1 MSKRFKMLAVA
12 ALLLSVVAC
21 GRAAEPE
28 ASPKA
33 SSDSTRIDALIQALN
48 SDSYGE
54 RTAARRELF
63 NIGRPALPALDY
75 ASKSD
80 DTELRIAAN
89 ELLIA
94 LRGRGFMG
102 VNLQEEQPPEEEGE
116 ESPARHGA
124 IDRPTVR
131 VIGIA
136 NASSMGLKKPF
147 PAELGGVATSDKLL
161 EVNGKPVCG
170 VKDLMR
176 EVINIGPTNV
186 ALIMIERD
194 GRKLRLPLLLTRN
207 PMLRDSVP
215 VDLEKDAPVEPPQG
229 DPKDPAKPDAA
240 TAEKKPDDAKKDV
253 PVEAPK
259 IDPVKK

>member
-1 MSKRFKMLAVA
+1 MSKRLKMLAVA
-12 ALLLSVVAC
+12 ALVLSAAAR
-21 GRAAEPE
+21 GRAAEPDT
-28 ASPKA
+28 STKA
-33 SSDSTRIDALIQALN
+33 SVDSAHIEALIKELN
-48 SDSYGE
+48 ADSFGE

-63 NIGRPALPALDY
+63 NIGRPALAALEY

-89 ELLIA
+89 ELLIS

-102 VNLQEEQPPEEEGE
+102 VNLQEEQPPDEESEEG
-116 ESPARHGA
+116 PPRPGA

-176 EVINIGPTNV
+176 EVINIGPTNI

-207 PMLRDSVP
+207 PMLRDTVP
-215 VDLEKDAPVEPPQG
+215 VDLEKDAPVDPPQG
-229 DPKDPAKPDAA
+229 DAKDPAKPDA
-240 TAEKKPDDAKKDV
+240 TTTEKKPDDAKKDV
-253 PVEAPK
+253 PAEAPK
-259 IDPVKK
+259 LAPVAK

>member
-1 MSKRFKMLAVA
+1 MSKRFQMLAVA
-12 ALLLSVVAC
+12 ALLLSVAAC
-21 GRAAEPE
+21 GFGAEPD
-28 ASPKA
+28 
-33 SSDSTRIDALIQALN
+33 SSTKTSTDAAHIDALIKALN
-48 SDSYGE
+48 SDSFGE
-54 RTAARRELF
+54 RDAARRELF
-63 NIGRPALPALDY
+63 NIGRPALPALEY

-94 LRGRGFMG
+94 LRGRGFLG
-102 VNLQEEQPPEEEGE
+102 VNLQEEQPPEDENED
-116 ESPARHGA
+116 AATRAGA
-124 IDRPTVR
+124 DHPTVR

-147 PAELGGVATSDKLL
+147 PAEMGGVATSDKLL

-194 GRKLRLPLLLTRN
+194 GRKMRLPLMLTRN

-215 VDLEKDAPVEPPQG
+215 VDLEKDAPEEP
-229 DPKDPAKPDAA
+229 PKDPAKPDAA
-240 TAEKKPDDAKKDV
+240 TTEKKPDEAKKDV
-253 PVEAPK
+253 PAEAPK
-259 IDPVKK
+259 LAPINK